1 MNVGRFGARGG
12 RSAWRAA
19 AILAT
24 AALAV
29 ASCTDNAKSG
39 DNGSARSNDSGL
51 TLTSLS
57 TDSQRVT
64 GGDVL
69 LSIAPGKATKG
80 QSNLDEVEVT
90 VDGEPA
96 TTEARTGANDGS
108 VAVLVSGVPNGTHTV
123 TATSG
128 SGSSKQEGTLLVR
141 NHSIAGPVFSGKHAP
156 MPTCTTERFGL
167 GVPADEDC
175 FAPTKVTYKYFTTD
189 RKYDDLADPADVPND
204 AFSYTVDGV
213 EQPLVIRVETG
224 VINRGIFTISMP
236 EPRHAEA
243 TELRPSSSALDRWN
257 KRLIYRFGGGCGTTY
272 SQGFNLF
279 GDPDPEVLAA
289 GYATAT
295 STLNTFQVSC
305 NDVLSAETAMMV
317 KEHFAE
323 AYAPPELTLGEGG
336 SGGAIQQFMIAQ
348 NYPGILDA
356 IAPTLPFPDAVS
368 ISGGVLDC
376 ALLNNF
382 YRSGSGKSWTEE
394 ERLAANG
401 HLTTATCDF
410 WEQTFAAGVDASRC
424 GFGQAVAGATAVIPG
439 IGSAGFPEPP
449 LEEIYD
455 PKTNPDGIRCTLQD
469 SNVNIY
475 GTDPATGFAKRPW
488 DNVGVQYGLAGLN
501 DGTLSI
507 DQFLDVNS
515 EIGSHDIDGQLQ
527 PGRAAADVSALETSY
542 RTGRVMSGGGDLDSI
557 PIIMVNIYTDPQG
570 DIHDRYRAFTI
581 RDRLA
586 QSDGTQAE
594 NLAIWTREIPPG
606 KSLIDSL
613 TGSISLGTSIISALD
628 QWATALRDGTEPP
641 KSAVNT
647 CFSADGAVIESGDD
661 VYEAPGPCTDPYP
674 ILGDPRTVAGEDR
687 REDIIKCELISVEDA
702 IAADMFD
709 VTFDSGQLRRLER
722 AFPEGVCDW
731 SQPGVGQVPLGKAW
745 QTFK

>member
-1 MNVGRFGARGG
+1 MNLGQRHHRWPWRPAIVLVVG
-12 RSAWRAA
+12 
-19 AILAT
+19 
-24 AALAV
+24 ALV
-29 ASCTDNAKSG
+29 LASCTKSG
-39 DNGSARSNDSGL
+39 DSTDSKSGEDEPGL
-51 TLTSLS
+51 KITALS
-57 TDSQRVT
+57 TDSDRVT
-64 GGDVL
+64 GGDL
-69 LSIAPGKATKG
+69 LVSIGSTDSSADKDGNGDLA
-80 QSNLDEVEVT
+80 DIAVT

-96 TTEARTGANDGS
+96 VTETRGSKDSTTL
-108 VAVLVSGVPNGTHTV
+108 VVSGIPNGTHTIS
-123 TATSG
+123 AASG
-128 SGSSKQEGTLLVR
+128 SGSSERKGTLVVR
-141 NHSIAGPVFSGKHAP
+141 NHSIAGPVFSGEHAP

-167 GVPADEDC
+167 GAPSDEDC
-175 FAPTKVTYKYFTTD
+175 FAPTRVTYKYFTAD
-189 RKYDDLADPADVPND
+189 RKYLDLSDPADAPED
-204 AFSYTVDGV
+204 AFTYTVDGV

-236 EPRHAEA
+236 EPLPADA
-243 TELRPSSSALDRWN
+243 TELRPSPSAIDRWN

-295 STLNTFQVSC
+295 STLNTFQVAC

-317 KEHFAE
+317 KEHFSE

-382 YRSGSGKSWTEE
+382 YRAGSGRDWSVD

-401 HLTTATCDF
+401 HLTTSTCDF

-424 GFGQAVAGATAVIPG
+424 GFGEAVAGATAVIPG
-439 IGSAGFPEPP
+439 IGAAGFPEPP
-449 LEEIYD
+449 AEDIYD
-455 PKTNPDGIRCTLQD
+455 AEKNPDGIRCTLQD
-469 SNVNIY
+469 SNVNIF
-475 GTDPATGFAKRPW
+475 GKDPATGFARRPW

-501 DGTLSI
+501 DGVLSI
-507 DQFLDVNS
+507 DKFLDLNS

-527 PGRAAADVSALETSY
+527 SGRVAADTSALETSY
-542 RTGRVMSGGGDLDSI
+542 RTGRVMTGGGDLGSI

-586 QSDGTQAE
+586 ADDGTQAS
-594 NLAIWTREIPPG
+594 NLAIWTRELPAG

-613 TGSISLGTSIISALD
+613 TGSITLGTSIITVLD
-628 QWATALRDGTEPP
+628 EWATALRDGTTPP
-641 KSAVNT
+641 DEAVNT
-647 CFSADGAVIESGDD
+647 CFTADGTVIESGDD
-661 VYEAPGPCTDPYP
+661 VYEAPGPCTDPFP
-674 ILGDPRTVAGEDR
+674 ILGDPRTVAGQDR
-687 REDIIKCELISVEDA
+687 REDIIKCELMSVDDA
-702 IAADMFD
+702 IANDVYD
-709 VTFDSGQLRRLER
+709 VTFDSAQLRRLEEV
-722 AFPEGVCDW
+722 FPDGVCDW
-731 SQPGVGQVPLGKAW
+731 SQPGVGQVPLGSPW